1 MEILDTSARYY
12 PSDALPLDELAHWIA
27 FNRVAGIGPVRFK
40 RLLDFFEGSAAT
52 AWQASSTALA
62 SAGLDQK
69 TIDSFLR
76 QRAAIVPLQELE
88 RLEHLRVRV
97 ITWKDE
103 NYPPLLR
110 RIEYPPPVLYVC
122 GSLTPDDLRY
132 TIAIVGTR
140 KMSSYGRLV
149 TERFAGELATGG
161 ITIVSGLA
169 LGVDTTAHTAAL
181 DAGGRT
187 LAVMASGLDVM
198 YPPRNHDLARRI
210 VQSGQGAL
218 ISAFPLGV
226 KPESGNFPARN
237 HLISGLS
244 LGVLVTEAPPRS
256 GALITANSALE
267 QGREVFA
274 VPGGIFSA
282 GCAGVNKLIQDG
294 AHPVTGVADI
304 LSSLN
309 LYMVPQQAEARAILP
324 ENDEERTL
332 LKVIGHEA
340 RHIDDIIREAGLPA
354 STVSAALTVMELKG
368 MLQQVGSMQ
377 YMLAK

>member
-1 MEILDTSARYY
+1 M
-12 PSDALPLDELAHWIA
+12 DELAHWIA